1 MVRAHG
7 RVPGGA
13 AAVIAMGKLGG
24 REMTAASDLDLILIY
39 DFDAE
44 AALSSGVKPLAPTP
58 VLHAPDAAP
67 DQRLHRADRR
77 GHPLRRRHAPAA
89 LGPEGAGRHAAV
101 ELHPLPG
108 ERGLDLGAHGA
119 DPRARRLGAA
129 GPARGGRDGHPR
141 CAPAS
146 RATGPRPPP
155 TCATCARASRRRRAR
170 AIPGSSSRC
179 AAAWSIWSSSPSICN
194 SCMRRPTRDVLSQNT
209 VEALENLAAS
219 RRAARPA
226 PPSAL
231 LPAARLLNNLTQV
244 LRLCL
249 DGPFDAGQGPG
260 RPQGA
265 AGAGRRRPRFQASG
279 GRIGRPGSRGGRHFS
294 TELIV

>member
-44 AALSSGVKPLAPTP
+44 ADAVERGQAAGPQP
-58 VLHAPDAAP
+58 VLHPPHAAP

-77 GHPLRRRHAPAA
+77 GHPLPRRHAPASVR
-89 LGPEGAGRHAAV
+89 PEGAGGHAAL

-119 DPRARRLGAA
+119 DPRPRRLGAA
-129 GPARGGRDGHPR
+129 GAARGGRDGHPR
-141 CAPAS
+141 RARSS
-146 RATGPRPPP
+146 RATAPRPPP

-179 AAAWSIWSSSPSICN
+179 AAAWSTSSSSPSICN
-194 SCMRRPTRDVLSQNT
+194 SCMPPAHPQRPEPEHGGGVREPGSG
-209 VEALENLAAS
+209 
-219 RRAARPA
+219 RRAR
-226 PPSAL
+226 
-231 LPAARLLNNLTQV
+231 
-244 LRLCL
+244 
-249 DGPFDAGQGPG
+249 
-260 RPQGA
+260 
-265 AGAGRRRPRFQASG
+265 AGRRRGAAP
-279 GRIGRPGSRGGRHFS
+279 GRPPAQQPDAGPAALPRRARSSRPRRRTASKPCWRGPATPPISGIWRPSWSPGRPRWRHFS
-294 TELIV
+294 TG